1 MSFETTG
8 IEKIKTKLADGPCLV
23 AQLGTLLST
32 QEKPNTKLRMA
43 LEGMGIKTAIGR
55 DKTEVYA
62 FLPEDSQKMA
72 HLQQS
77 IQTESVYTIYRNAVL
92 NAFFKEKNENTS
104 IYVTLSPTFRYH
116 EVNDGLTPPEGSILL
131 DESFRIPKAESIENI
146 NAHDMQ
152 MFVKNLKEWCAKYNI
167 SIESTLW
174 NPKKKFY
181 EKGKADIITLLRDFI
196 NAQPEDIRSRVNL
209 PCSIIKAILDQY

>member
-1 MSFETTG
+1 
-8 IEKIKTKLADGPCLV
+8 
-23 AQLGTLLST
+23 
-32 QEKPNTKLRMA
+32 
-43 LEGMGIKTAIGR
+43 
-55 DKTEVYA
+55 
-62 FLPEDSQKMA
+62 
-72 HLQQS
+72 
-77 IQTESVYTIYRNAVL
+77 
-92 NAFFKEKNENTS
+92 
-104 IYVTLSPTFRYH
+104 
-116 EVNDGLTPPEGSILL
+116 
-131 DESFRIPKAESIENI
+131 
-146 NAHDMQ
+146 MQ